1 MVANSMKLE
10 VDFYFEI
17 ISIVLY
23 ILNAPV
29 TARIN

>member
-23 ILNAPV
+23 IY
-29 TARIN
+29 